1 MLYIGLKDQTQ
12 KIPLRFFIE
21 QLLKKNK
28 IVFTGMVRGEFLNH
42 AHGLPNFIAILLLCE
57 MNINFL

>member
-1 MLYIGLKDQTQ
+1 MIIYFLYPFYIGLKDQTQ

-42 AHGLPNFIAILLLCE
+42 AHGLPNYFVK
-57 MNINFL
+57 

>member
-1 MLYIGLKDQTQ
+1 MLDIGLKDQTL

-28 IVFTGMVRGEFLNH
+28 IVFTGMNFLIMH
-42 AHGLPNFIAILLLCE
+42 MHGLYTRLQQSYYF
-57 MNINFL
+57 MK